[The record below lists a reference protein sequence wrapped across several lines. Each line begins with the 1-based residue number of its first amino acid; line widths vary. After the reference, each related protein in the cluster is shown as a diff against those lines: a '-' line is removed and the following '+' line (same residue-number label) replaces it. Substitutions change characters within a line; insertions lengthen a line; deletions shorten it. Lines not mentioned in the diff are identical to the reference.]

1 MVLSEQTWELVLLLV
16 KAEQWDYLEPMHEC
30 CTVGSDNLKG
40 ADLREGG
47 VVCVRGLFPGGLFP
61 LQQIDYLSF
70 CGWSVAQSFLTL
82 CDPMDCSMPG
92 FPVLHHLPELAQTH
106 VH

>member
-47 VVCVRGLFPGGLFP
+47 VVCVSWPE
-61 LQQIDYLSF
+61 QASYK
-70 CGWSVAQSFLTL
+70 SVGEAATGTL
-82 CDPMDCSMPG
+82 
-92 FPVLHHLPELAQTH
+92 
-106 VH
+106 